1 LEDLDPKTFWTLVLV
16 LAAAMAYRYM
26 PRWRSKSPF
35 VGVMMLKH
43 RLEAGE
49 DVVVV
54 DVRTPREYESGH
66 IPDAVNVPLADL
78 PARLKAVDAGFAE
91 LKTEPVFVHCAS
103 EARAAKAARTLR
115 DAGFTDVSVI
125 NGGFGAWRRGK
136 LPIVTG
142 G

>member
-35 VGVMMLKH
+35 VGAAMLKH

-49 DVVVV
+49 DVVVL
-54 DVRTPREYESGH
+54 DVRTAREFESGH

-78 PARLKAVDAGFAE
+78 PTRLKAVDADLAA
-91 LKTEPVFVHCAS
+91 LKSEPIFIHCNA
-103 EARAAKAARTLR
+103 EARAAKGARTLR

-125 NGGFGAWRRGK
+125 NGGFTAWRRK
-136 LPIVTG
+136 KFPIETAG
-142 G
+142 